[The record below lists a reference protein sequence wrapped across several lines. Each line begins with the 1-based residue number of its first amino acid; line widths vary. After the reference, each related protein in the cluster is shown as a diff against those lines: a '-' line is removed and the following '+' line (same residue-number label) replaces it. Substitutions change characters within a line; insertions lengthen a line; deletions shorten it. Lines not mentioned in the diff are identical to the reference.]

1 MSNTAKHI
9 LYAVSNI
16 SLSRE
21 QLVISTSLHM
31 HVEAITAM
39 YDFAIGNLAIIVSEV
54 PINFNDREQQLS
66 SLSLEIIISAAM
78 CLALLDKQRLKLE
91 LYAAW
96 QTLIYMFKDGRISS
110 FLLFEY
116 TVRAIIHY

>member
-1 MSNTAKHI
+1 
-9 LYAVSNI
+9 
-16 SLSRE
+16 
-21 QLVISTSLHM
+21 
-31 HVEAITAM
+31 M

-54 PINFNDREQQLS
+54 PITFNDREQQLS

-96 QTLIYMFKDGRISS
+96 QTLIYMFKDGKISS